1 MSPALIPCHRPRK
14 GRKLRRVSAKVA
26 GAGPQSRPRDHN
38 GLAPAW
44 PASFSTVPP
53 PTGCDESKQIANAC
67 RVARVAKTVLHVR
80 IACAAV
86 YPVAFALRS
95 RSLLCIGR
103 SAPRLFFFSMV
114 RTSAGSAG
122 SCALQRVLEASL
134 ALSVFGF
141 CTSCAVA
148 SLSIGTVA
156 GRTSQSEGP
165 GGAGLPH
172 VPAGAVATPC
182 CYFVM
187 PACEPIVLGHWAITA
202 QDCTVSQMP

>member
-1 MSPALIPCHRPRK
+1 MAHLSPALTTYRVTDRAK
-14 GRKLRRVSAKVA
+14 GASCDACPTRVCQGGWHWSAIVRLVTTKV
-26 GAGPQSRPRDHN
+26 SH
-38 GLAPAW
+38 AW
-44 PASFSTVPP
+44 AASFSTVPP
-53 PTGCDESKQIANAC
+53 PTRCDGSKQKANA
-67 RVARVAKTVLHVR
+67 RRAARVAKGFLHVR
-80 IACAAV
+80 IDCATV

-103 SAPRLFFFSMV
+103 SAPKLFFFSMV
-114 RTSAGSAG
+114 STSAGSAG

-148 SLSIGTVA
+148 SWSVGTVA

-187 PACEPIVLGHWAITA
+187 PA
-202 QDCTVSQMP
+202 